1 MKKLWRRV
9 ICRSASSFDVPPT
22 TTNHLTLAEG
32 KSAVITDNIIL
43 MRNNEVEDPSS
54 FRLELQ
60 HRRRSKSE
68 SYLPT
73 SDDCVDGHTEY
84 GHVTELTIY
93 PVFLFS
99 ILHLT
104 ENQKRNVVG
113 TPFLVIL
120 SWVDELFFFFFF
132 LFDSYSFL
140 FSFFSSAALRD
151 LWWNRLGQAVKDE
164 RDKEPKT
171 TTIQITYHD
180 AVQAIGYVSNTKED
194 ISSFFFYCCGLF
206 IKWIGPCLVCW
217 LCSALLWTC
226 SVEHV
231 KSH

>member
-1 MKKLWRRV
+1 MKEQGKEKNQFTTASATGSVVFHKLSVACVVFCVWCGVCGIHSCQVFVPHVVTMKKLWRRV

-32 KSAVITDNIIL
+32 KSALITDNIIR

-93 PVFLFS
+93 PVF
-99 ILHLT
+99 
-104 ENQKRNVVG
+104 
-113 TPFLVIL
+113 
-120 SWVDELFFFFFF
+120 
-132 LFDSYSFL
+132 SFL
-140 FSFFSSAALRD
+140 L
-151 LWWNRLGQAVKDE
+151 
-164 RDKEPKT
+164 
-171 TTIQITYHD
+171 
-180 AVQAIGYVSNTKED
+180 
-194 ISSFFFYCCGLF
+194 
-206 IKWIGPCLVCW
+206 
-217 LCSALLWTC
+217 
-226 SVEHV
+226 
-231 KSH
+231 

>member
-1 MKKLWRRV
+1 MFCVWCGVCGIHSCQVFVPHVVTMKKLWRRV

-32 KSAVITDNIIL
+32 KSALITDNIIR

-99 ILHLT
+99 YDWMSFLVSILHLT

-120 SWVDELFFFFFF
+120 S
-132 LFDSYSFL
+132 
-140 FSFFSSAALRD
+140 
-151 LWWNRLGQAVKDE
+151 
-164 RDKEPKT
+164 
-171 TTIQITYHD
+171 
-180 AVQAIGYVSNTKED
+180 
-194 ISSFFFYCCGLF
+194 
-206 IKWIGPCLVCW
+206 
-217 LCSALLWTC
+217 
-226 SVEHV
+226 
-231 KSH
+231 

>member
-1 MKKLWRRV
+1 MFFISYPFRVLCFVYGGVCGIHSCQVFVPHVVTMKKLWRRV

-120 SWVDELFFFFFF
+120 S
-132 LFDSYSFL
+132 
-140 FSFFSSAALRD
+140 
-151 LWWNRLGQAVKDE
+151 
-164 RDKEPKT
+164 
-171 TTIQITYHD
+171 
-180 AVQAIGYVSNTKED
+180 
-194 ISSFFFYCCGLF
+194 
-206 IKWIGPCLVCW
+206 
-217 LCSALLWTC
+217 
-226 SVEHV
+226 
-231 KSH
+231 